1 MLYLYGMSGFLH
13 RILLLASAA
22 LLLSGQME
30 AQPLR
35 AADPDADSLSRY
47 VQMKYG
53 IDQGLVS
60 GYQYYV
66 RFPQY
71 KGDPFF
77 PEDAFF
83 KGSVNSGGFQYD
95 HVHLKYNSFSQSL
108 ILEYTDTHDGYNL
121 LRLNNSHIDSFRLE
135 TFRFQKL
142 SFVSEEPRF
151 YQVLSSEHLTCYI
164 HWSKDIQAINN
175 SIQHTHVYTGPQG
188 TYYLEYEGRI
198 LTFTNRKSFLSLF
211 PVSMQAEIREYIKRQ
226 HFSFRK
232 AGPVDFENLLI
243 FISQR
248 IETQT

>member
-1 MLYLYGMSGFLH
+1 MSGSLH
-13 RILLLASAA
+13 RILLLAVVA
-22 LLLSGQME
+22 LILSGQME
-30 AQPLR
+30 AQPLGS
-35 AADPDADSLSRY
+35 ADPDADSLERY
-47 VQMKYG
+47 IQIKYG
-53 IDQGLVS
+53 LDQELVS
-60 GYQYYV
+60 GFQYYV

-83 KGSVNSGGFQYD
+83 EGSVSLRGFQYNN
-95 HVHLKYNSFSQSL
+95 VGLKYNSFSQSL
-108 ILEYTDTHDGYNL
+108 ILEYTDLLDGYNL

-142 SFVSEEPRF
+142 SFFGEEPKF
-151 YQVLSSEHLTCYI
+151 YQVLSSEHVRCYI
-164 HWSKDIQAINN
+164 HWRKDIQAINN

-188 TYYLEYEGRI
+188 TYYLDYEGRI
-198 LTFTNRKSFLSLF
+198 QSFTNRKSFLSLF
-211 PVSMQAEIREYIKRQ
+211 PVSMQAEIKEYFKRN

-232 AGPVDFENLLI
+232 AGPADIENLLI